1 MTAAAALDILKTIQN
16 CGCGVLKDKTLYFQ
30 DSPTSP
36 PPDSP
41 PPPDTPLDQP
51 RVHVESV
58 QAQEEV
64 VTAVTDT
71 ENLLQDECGQ
81 CGQVWSECPQ
91 VETQTQTEVEA
102 DVVNCGQTQDVLEIE
117 ESNHLLL
124 VEESVTPS
132 ELPQETVEV
141 EPEAAVAV
149 VENPPA
155 QEVVQEIVVGSVVVW
170 PKCPGHWES
179 WAPFVV
185 EHIDG
190 EGFVKLEYV
199 GNDYAIHISELR
211 LAN

>member
-1 MTAAAALDILKTIQN
+1 MTAAAALDILKTIQK
-16 CGCGVLKDKTLYFQ
+16 CGFGKLKDKVLYLEE
-30 DSPTSP
+30 PTAP
-36 PPDSP
+36 PPM
-41 PPPDTPLDQP
+41 PPDPSPDPSPDLSPVT
-51 RVHVESV
+51 
-58 QAQEEV
+58 V
-64 VTAVTDT
+64 VTEAEQQVTDLS
-71 ENLLQDECGQ
+71 NECSQ
-81 CGQVWSECPQ
+81 CGQVWSDCPQ

-102 DVVNCGQTQDVLEIE
+102 DVVKCGQTQDVLEIE

-124 VEESVTPS
+124 VEEEESVTPS
-132 ELPQETVEV
+132 ELQKETVEA
-141 EPEAAVAV
+141 EPEAEVAV

-190 EGFVKLEYV
+190 EEFVKLEYV
-199 GNDYAIHISELR
+199 GNDYRIHISELR